1 MDSIEGESNR
11 ELIPESS
18 LGINQELSRGEHK
31 GKMQGE
37 ILARVCEINH
47 KPFWLYANKH
57 TPAP

>member
-18 LGINQELSRGEHK
+18 LGINQELSRGEHR

-47 KPFWLYANKH
+47 KPFWLYA
-57 TPAP
+57 TQIPQSP